1 MERLLAISI
10 TALKGNG
17 LLKPDRKQAG
27 EIYWNHGNGTRAASM
42 GVITDT
48 THEVAT
54 VRFVYDHNGQTH
66 DETVLLRW
74 KQSNL
79 NNGGFY
85 YFSCPVTGRSCRKLY
100 FVGGRFVSRFA
111 FRALY
116 ESQTVGPSERNNVY
130 YQLAKFC
137 EYEQLAEQPYRKE
150 TYNGK
155 PTPYGRKLERYDN
168 NAERLAAILTQARN
182 DAVNTIQRKIAATPQ
197 ETPK

>member
-1 MERLLAISI
+1 MLTTIEHLLVVSV
-10 TALKGNG
+10 TALRNHG
-17 LLKPDRKQAG
+17 LLKPNRKQAA
-27 EIYWNHGNGTRAASM
+27 EIYWNRGGNPRAASM

-54 VRFVYDHNGQTH
+54 VRFLYDHNGRTN

-85 YFSCPVTGRSCRKLY
+85 YFICPVSGRSCRKLY

-116 ESQTVGPSERNNVY
+116 ESQTVGPSGRENLY
-130 YQLAKFC
+130 YQLAKFS
-137 EYEQLAEQPYRKE
+137 EYEQLADQPHRKE

-155 PTPYGRKLERYDN
+155 LTPYGRKLARCDR
-168 NAERLAAILTQARN
+168 NAARLAVILTQEN
-182 DAVNTIQRKIAATPQ
+182 DGAGGT
-197 ETPK
+197 

>member
-1 MERLLAISI
+1 MERLLVISI
-10 TALKGNG
+10 TALKANG
-17 LLKPDRKQAG
+17 LLKPNRKQAG
-27 EIYWNHGNGTRAASM
+27 EIYWNRGGVPRAASM
-42 GVITDT
+42 GVVTDT

-54 VRFVYDHNGQTH
+54 VRFVYDHDGHTN

-85 YFSCPVTGRSCRKLY
+85 YFICPVSGRSCRKLY

-116 ESQTVGPSERNNVY
+116 ESQTVGPSERGNVW
-130 YQLAKFC
+130 YQFAKFC
-137 EYEQLAEQPYRKE
+137 EYEDLLAQPYRKE

-155 PTPYGRKLERYDN
+155 LTPYGRKVERCDR
-168 NAERLAAILTQARN
+168 NAALYAANFQQAYEREM
-182 DAVNTIQRKIAATPQ
+182 RKPTPTPQ
-197 ETPK
+197 DWPK